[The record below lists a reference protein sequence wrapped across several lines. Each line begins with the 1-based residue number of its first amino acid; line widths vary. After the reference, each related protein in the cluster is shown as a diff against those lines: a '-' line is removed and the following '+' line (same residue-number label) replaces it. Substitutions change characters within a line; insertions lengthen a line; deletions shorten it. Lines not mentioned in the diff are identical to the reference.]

1 MASPAISN
9 QKNVITTSFL
19 VVLSCL
25 LPWSNAQIS
34 TPCTTSMITS
44 FTPCFNFIT
53 GSSGNGTSPSSDCCK
68 SFKAMLQT
76 SIDCTCLVV
85 TANIPIPLPIN
96 RTLAL
101 SLPRACNG
109 GLPLQCKATGS
120 PLPAPGPVLFAPPP
134 PAIASPHTAPSPS
147 PHSAYSPLSPR
158 ASKAVLPL
166 PPAPAPEWATET
178 PSDMSPESPVTEPAG
193 SSTKPGIRPVL
204 NPTSASPNRPLVS
217 SIPLLV
223 TIVGLVFCSWVL

>member
-1 MASPAISN
+1 MASPTISN
-9 QKNVITTSFL
+9 QKHVIAISFL

-25 LPWSNAQIS
+25 LSRSSAQIS

-53 GSSGNGTSPSSDCCK
+53 GSSGNGASPSSDCCK
-68 SFKAMLQT
+68 SFKSILQT
-76 SIDCTCLVV
+76 SIDCACLVV
-85 TANIPIPLPIN
+85 TANVPIPLPISS
-96 RTLAL
+96 TLAL

-134 PAIASPHTAPSPS
+134 PVIASPHTAPSPS
-147 PHSAYSPLSPR
+147 PHSVLNPLSTR
-158 ASKAVLPL
+158 ASKAVLPV

-178 PSDMSPESPVTEPAG
+178 PSDMSPESIVTEAAR
-193 SSTKPGIRPVL
+193 SSTKPGIRPVFK
-204 NPTSASPNRPLVS
+204 PTSVSPNGAHVS
-217 SIPLLV
+217 STPLLA
-223 TIVGLVFCSWVL
+223 IILGLMFHCRVL